1 MNFCVAII
9 PGDGIGKEVV
19 PAAAGVLE
27 EVGRRFGHQFTL
39 KHGVLGGAAM
49 DLGLPPL
56 PKETVDMCRT
66 CDAILFGAVGDPK
79 YDIPGAKVVPNIGM
93 RQLRYELGLD
103 INLRPARYFPA
114 LRNRTPL
121 KPELLKG
128 FDLVVARFFQGFYEG
143 SQTKGRRLRWEN
155 TRGRHALDC
164 LTADEKDIKR
174 ALDFTY
180 SLAQTRKK
188 KLTFVASTA
197 TFQISKLWAE
207 IAKELSASY
216 PDVSYEWMA
225 PDNCAMQLMRNPAYF
240 DVIACEISSM
250 AGMFNNQ
257 AAMLMGSV
265 GMAPS
270 AVLRPENIKK
280 RSKGG
285 PLQWG
290 FAFYEPI
297 HGSSPIHAGKN
308 EVNPIATVM
317 CVVLMLRHSFGLE
330 KEARAVEKAIDSV
343 LKTHRTYDIM
353 EPGKTRVGTKEMG
366 ELIAAGLQ

>member
-1 MNFCVAII
+1 MKFNVAVI
-9 PGDGIGKEVV
+9 PGDGIGREVV
-19 PAAAGVLE
+19 PAAVTVLE

-39 KHGVLGGAAM
+39 KHGLLGGAAL
-49 DLGLPPL
+49 DKGLPPL

-66 CDAILFGAVGDPK
+66 CDAVLFGAVGDPK
-79 YDIPGAKVVPNIGM
+79 YDYPGAKVLPNVGM

-103 INLRPARYFPA
+103 VNLRPARYFPA

-128 FDLVVARFFQGFYEG
+128 VDLVVARFFVGFYEG
-143 SQTKGRRLRWEN
+143 SLKKGKRLRWED

-174 ALDFTY
+174 ALDFTFT
-180 SLAQTRKK
+180 LARTRKH
-188 KLTFVASTA
+188 KLTFVSSTA
-197 TFQISKLWAE
+197 TFQISKLWTE
-207 IAKELSASY
+207 IAKEMAAGY

-225 PDNCAMQLMRNPAYF
+225 PDNCAMQIMRNPAYF

-270 AVLRPENIKK
+270 AAIRPENIKK
-280 RSKGG
+280 TPRAG

-297 HGSSPIHAGKN
+297 HGSAPIHAGKD
-308 EVNPIATVM
+308 EANPIATILSAG
-317 CVVLMLRHSFGLE
+317 LMLRHSFGLV
-330 KEARAVEKAIDSV
+330 KEAKAIDKAIDNV
-343 LKTHRTYDIM
+343 LKTHRTYDLM
-353 EPGKTRVGTKEMG
+353 EPGKTKAGTKDMA
-366 ELIAAGLQ
+366 ELIAAAV